1 MNNRLVTLIVPVLN
15 EEDSIPLFYDAVLKI
30 RTAIIRDKKEST
42 LKNLHK
48 PEASVNNIVDAGV
61 NPDKN
66 LMQCVDI
73 AILFIDDGSTD
84 GTLECLKRLKQKD
97 RLVSYL
103 AFTRNFGKEAA
114 LIAGIEHA
122 KGDAVIP
129 IDVDLQDPPDVVPKL
144 IERYLDGAD
153 VVLAKRVDRGT
164 DSMLK
169 RKTAQW
175 FYSLHN
181 LISKPTIEE
190 NVGDFR
196 LMSREIV
203 ENIKRLPEK
212 NLFMKGL
219 FAWPGANKMA
229 IVEYKRTPRAA
240 GSTKFN
246 AWKLW
251 NFALEGI
258 TSFSTAPLKFSTY
271 FGALVSIFSFAMAV
285 YYFFQKVIVGNPIS
299 GYASIIVSIFFLA
312 GVQLISIG
320 VLGEYVGRIYIEVK
334 NRPRYILKGT
344 SEKKEDF
351 NNK

>member
-1 MNNRLVTLIVPVLN
+1 
-15 EEDSIPLFYDAVLKI
+15 
-30 RTAIIRDKKEST
+30 
-42 LKNLHK
+42 
-48 PEASVNNIVDAGV
+48 
-61 NPDKN
+61 
-66 LMQCVDI
+66 
-73 AILFIDDGSTD
+73 
-84 GTLECLKRLKQKD
+84 
-97 RLVSYL
+97 
-103 AFTRNFGKEAA
+103 
-114 LIAGIEHA
+114 
-122 KGDAVIP
+122 
-129 IDVDLQDPPDVVPKL
+129 
-144 IERYLDGAD
+144 
-153 VVLAKRVDRGT
+153 
-164 DSMLK
+164 
-169 RKTAQW
+169 
-175 FYSLHN
+175 
-181 LISKPTIEE
+181 
-190 NVGDFR
+190 
-196 LMSREIV
+196 
-203 ENIKRLPEK
+203 
-212 NLFMKGL
+212 MKGL